1 MMTIIASEIGNRGLR
16 NGITLNKINAIDAP
30 RLSIASML
38 APIAS
43 DFKTS
48 EQFSIFVVVLI
59 D

>member
-48 EQFSIFVVVLI
+48 EQFSIFLL
-59 D
+59 